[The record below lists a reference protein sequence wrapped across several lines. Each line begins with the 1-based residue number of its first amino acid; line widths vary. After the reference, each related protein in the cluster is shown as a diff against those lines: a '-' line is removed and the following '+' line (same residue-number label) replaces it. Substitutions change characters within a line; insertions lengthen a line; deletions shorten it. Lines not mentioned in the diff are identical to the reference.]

1 MQFVCLVQPFVAR
14 AAFAS
19 LASPVDRALPRH
31 HRQGIMIIAANLFI
45 ILFQS
50 PYWIDQTVRHI
61 RSDKKRAHPRQSS
74 RQQPKKESR
83 GV

>member
-1 MQFVCLVQPFVAR
+1 MQFVCLVQPFVAH

-19 LASPVDRALPRH
+19 LTSPVNKALPIH
-31 HRQGIMIIAANLFI
+31 HRQEIMIIAANLSI

-61 RSDKKRAHPRQSS
+61 RRDKKQAHP
-74 RQQPKKESR
+74 
-83 GV
+83 